1 MLGSAQDLLARV
13 VLLSVTEQDDDE
25 QRVRKSVAVLLAVIV
40 TVLAPIWSVTYL
52 LVDRPVSAA
61 MPGSYSVISAGLLLW
76 MTRRRRAVPG
86 FPELQLIFFAALPVL
101 LQASMGGFVHGSVV
115 AIWAFAAPVLALVV
129 YGTRAAA
136 WWFGVFAASIVVSAL
151 LEPALSDAVEAPPR
165 AMQLTFFAL
174 DVAFPLL
181 TVLFVLAYF
190 VRQRDAANARTGELL
205 AQILPE
211 TVIIRMKRGEE
222 QIADRHEEATVLFAD
237 IVGFTA
243 FADSVAPE
251 RIVSLLSR
259 AFVELDR
266 LTTVHGLE
274 KIKTL
279 GDGYLAVAGVTSPR
293 PDHAAAATAM
303 ALEIEPALIA
313 ALGDDWPDLRMRVGM
328 ATGPVMAGVIGSER
342 FSFDTWGD
350 TVNTAS
356 RMSSYAEPG
365 GVLVTEE
372 TCAAV
377 HDLYHVERR
386 EAIEVKGKGPMTTY
400 VVLGPR
406 MDEAAVARSS
416 VEESTAGG
424 GSSRSR

>member
-1 MLGSAQDLLARV
+1 V
-13 VLLSVTEQDDDE
+13 
-25 QRVRKSVAVLLAVIV
+25 
-40 TVLAPIWSVTYL
+40 
-52 LVDRPVSAA
+52 
-61 MPGSYSVISAGLLLW
+61 
-76 MTRRRRAVPG
+76 
-86 FPELQLIFFAALPVL
+86 
-101 LQASMGGFVHGSVV
+101 
-115 AIWAFAAPVLALVV
+115 
-129 YGTRAAA
+129 
-136 WWFGVFAASIVVSAL
+136 
-151 LEPALSDAVEAPPR
+151 
-165 AMQLTFFAL
+165 QLTFFAL

-211 TVIIRMKRGEE
+211 MVIIRMKRGEE

-251 RIVSLLSR
+251 RVVSLLSR
-259 AFVELDR
+259 AFLELDR
-266 LTTVHGLE
+266 LTAGHGLE

-303 ALEIEPALIA
+303 ALEIEPALVA
-313 ALGDDWPDLRMRVGM
+313 ALADDWPDLRMRVGL

-356 RMSSYAEPG
+356 RMSSYSEPG

-377 HDLYHVERR
+377 QDRYHVERR
-386 EAIEVKGKGPMTTY
+386 DAIDVEGKGPMTTY
-400 VVLGPR
+400 IVRGPR
-406 MDEAAVARSS
+406 PGTPSGRRDAMEGAAPQR
-416 VEESTAGG
+416 
-424 GSSRSR
+424 